1 MWNWRSI
8 CSFWS
13 PLSSSF
19 LLFEFCRRF
28 CLHWISQIVLLWSQF
43 LLEIYSLPIPD
54 MDAYSQN
61 FQFAAKSFFGCQYC
75 NFVNLYLKLG
85 VETQEG
91 IILIIFGGRPCK
103 SVNGFVLL
111 LVAHKSNFRVRA
123 LLPEVLTSTV
133 PKSRV
138 FETSYMCAGLWLRF
152 SNCSW
157 C

>member
-61 FQFAAKSFFGCQYC
+61 FQFAAKSFFVCQYC
-75 NFVNLYLKLG
+75 NFENLYLKLG
-85 VETQEG
+85 GETLED

-103 SVNGFVLL
+103 NGNGLVLLKNGFSFTSFSWVLL
-111 LVAHKSNFRVRA
+111 NS
-123 LLPEVLTSTV
+123 
-133 PKSRV
+133 SRM
-138 FETSYMCAGLWLRF
+138 FQ
-152 SNCSW
+152 
-157 C
+157 